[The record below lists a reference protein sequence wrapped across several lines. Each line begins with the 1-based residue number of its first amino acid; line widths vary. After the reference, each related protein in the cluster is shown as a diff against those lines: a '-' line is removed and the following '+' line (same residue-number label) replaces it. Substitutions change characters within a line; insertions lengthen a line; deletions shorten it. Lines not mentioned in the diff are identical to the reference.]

1 MPQVNARIAAEMIGK
16 DRSTVLRA
24 IDSGK
29 LSASKDERGRYL
41 IDPAELER
49 VYGSLRMPA
58 TVRDADAEAMPH
70 SDYATAAAAAASARE
85 AEVLR
90 ETLEHERRLWADER
104 TYLRS
109 LIDRQSEQ
117 MKLLADQRE
126 ASPRPG
132 FWQRLLRRA

>member
-1 MPQVNARIAAEMIGK
+1 MPQVNARIAAELIGK

-29 LSASKDERGRYL
+29 LSANKDERGRYL

-58 TVRDADAEAMPH
+58 AVADVDAEAVPQ
-70 SDYATAAAAAASARE
+70 SAYAVATAAAASARE

-104 TYLRS
+104 EYLRS
-109 LIDRQSEQ
+109 LIDRQAEQ
-117 MKLLADQRE
+117 MRLLTDQRQQ
-126 ASPRPG
+126 PRPG
-132 FWQRLLRRA
+132 FWARLLKRA